1 MMTEKRSDNQRIDP
15 LTSLRF
21 IAATLVIAYHGKGH
35 FVYFDEMPEQLAY
48 TQPVCFFFLLSGF
61 ILTYVYRHMDNF
73 VQIKDCWIKRFAR
86 IWPLHI
92 TIFLM
97 RFFMFPKYLLTFPG
111 TANKTLVLLANI
123 SMLHG
128 WVPLFQFFFSYNA
141 PSWSI
146 STEFFFYLAFPF
158 ILPRL
163 IKHPFLTLLGAF
175 AINAAAIYFCNLYQ
189 FPEIN
194 EAGIELRGLLY
205 IIPPPRLF
213 EFVLGMALARLYLG
227 PLQKLNL
234 SKPMATLLELVAVAL
249 TAYLMW
255 NTRAIAAQ
263 AASLSWIGPAGGYW
277 FINTGVPL
285 LGFCLTILI
294 MGLNR
299 GWLSS
304 LLSLPLL
311 VFLGEISY
319 SVYLLHHPL
328 LCYHGLYF
336 SQYRSQEAFY
346 LFLAILI
353 LMSHLMFQFVEAP
366 MRRSI
371 ISGATKLLNKS
382 LVRPEKPKAE
392 RKWSRQN
399 SLYLG
404 EAVLLAV
411 LLYIA
416 HPGLTTLSAAQAQ
429 ASANNNLV
437 LKTAF
442 DQDLTL
448 LSAVKERKGERLSLI
463 WQAEKPFKSSQ
474 FLNIHYLDK
483 DGKNLS
489 TQVVRLTP
497 GEQKIAA
504 GTIWQEEID
513 LLPAYQSQTKK
524 LGLVIYESATNIK
537 TARLIAEGQMAMQ
550 GQGGEFSP
558 SYKIDEDNHRLIFNW

>member
-1 MMTEKRSDNQRIDP
+1 MSEKRSDNQRIDP

-35 FVYFDEMPEQLAY
+35 FVFFDEMPEQLAY

-61 ILTYVYRHMDNF
+61 ILTYVYRQMDTF

-97 RFFMFPKYLLTFPG
+97 RFFLFPKYLLTFPG
-111 TANKTLVLLANI
+111 AANKTLVMLSNI
-123 SMLHG
+123 AMLHG

-158 ILPRL
+158 ILPKL
-163 IKHPFLTLLGAF
+163 IKHPFLTLLAAF
-175 AINAAAIYFCNLYQ
+175 AINAAAIYLCNLYN

-234 SKPMATLLELVAVAL
+234 SKPLATLLEVIAVSL

-255 NTRAIAAQ
+255 NTRSIAAQ
-263 AASLSWIGPAGGYW
+263 AATLSWIGPAGGYW
-277 FINTGVPL
+277 FVNTGVPL
-285 LGFCLTILI
+285 PGFCLTILI

-299 GWLSS
+299 GWISS

-353 LMSHLMFQFVEAP
+353 LMSHLMYQFVEAP
-366 MRRSI
+366 MRRFI
-371 ISGATKLLNKS
+371 IDGATKLLNKP
-382 LVRPEKPKAE
+382 LVRPAKPMAE
-392 RKWSRQN
+392 RKWNRLT
-399 SLYLG
+399 SLYLA

-411 LLYIA
+411 LLYMA
-416 HPGLTTLSAAQAQ
+416 HPGLTTLSQAP
-429 ASANNNLV
+429 ASADNLV
-437 LKTAF
+437 MKTAF
-442 DQDLTL
+442 DRDLSL
-448 LSAVKERKGERLSLI
+448 LSAIKERNGEQLKLI
-463 WQAEKPFKSSQ
+463 WRAEKPFKSSQ
-474 FLNIHYLDK
+474 FLNIHYLDQE
-483 DGKNLS
+483 GVSLS

-497 GEQKIAA
+497 GEKKITE

-513 LLPAYQSQTKK
+513 LLPSYLSRTRK

-537 TARLIAEGQMAMQ
+537 TARLVAEAQMAMQ
-550 GQGGEFSP
+550 GHGSEFSP